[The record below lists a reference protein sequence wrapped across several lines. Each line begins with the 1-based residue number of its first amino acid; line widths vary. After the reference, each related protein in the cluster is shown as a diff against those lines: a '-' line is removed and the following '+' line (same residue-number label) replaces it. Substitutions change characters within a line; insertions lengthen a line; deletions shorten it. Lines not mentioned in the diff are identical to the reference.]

1 MDTRNITLEFVNVFI
16 YIGNMEH
23 RAKFFNTERGFCMTF
38 AKVEKL
44 PVNYKTAED
53 FERFAAQGNAELS
66 MLDEFRLSLIEC
78 EDDTLFYGIYMDNE
92 LAARMALTFV
102 DEQRDNTFYPP
113 KGYVEITKLEVL
125 PAYQGNKLGS
135 SLVEFVQSFAK
146 PVRTKARINSEAFW
160 TKLDFKDSQKQE
172 NGLSVM
178 TWQPTK

>member
-1 MDTRNITLEFVNVFI
+1 
-16 YIGNMEH
+16 
-23 RAKFFNTERGFCMTF
+23 MTF

-66 MLDEFRLSLIEC
+66 MLDEFQLSLIESD
-78 EDDTLFYGIYMDNE
+78 DDTLFYGIYMDKE

-102 DEQRDNTFYPP
+102 NEQRDNTFYPP
-113 KGYVEITKLEVL
+113 KGYVEISKLEVL
-125 PAYQGNKLGS
+125 PAYQGNRLGS

-146 PVRTKARINSEAFW
+146 PVRTKARVNSETFW
-160 TKLDFKDSQKQE
+160 TRLNFKDSSKKE
-172 NGLSVM
+172 DSLSVM